1 MKKFLILFIASISA
15 TLFADPKDP
24 VFNGQQLQ
32 EIHSASPAKP
42 AVSVEKPRK
51 VLLFSKTAGYRHR
64 DGIVGAREAL
74 GYMGKKLGIWDIVSS
89 EDVSQFEADNL
100 EHGRFLRQ
108 GRFREVY

>member
-51 VLLFSKTAGYRHR
+51 VLLFSKTLPLKMSLCCSIGMADMAWIFPFNTSTESDRR
-64 DGIVGAREAL
+64 EFTIRSAPSITLTLISIVE
-74 GYMGKKLGIWDIVSS
+74 SS
-89 EDVSQFEADNL
+89 IRL
-100 EHGRFLRQ
+100 
-108 GRFREVY
+108 